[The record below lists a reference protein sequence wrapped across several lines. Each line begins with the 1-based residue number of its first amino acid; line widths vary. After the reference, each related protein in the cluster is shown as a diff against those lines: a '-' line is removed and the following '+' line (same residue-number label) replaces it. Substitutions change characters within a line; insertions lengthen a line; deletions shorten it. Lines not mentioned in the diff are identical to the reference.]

1 MLYFAPWK
9 IYLSLAVCV
18 LGLVFSVPNFISRST
33 LDTLP
38 GFVPQRQIS
47 LGLDLQGGSYLLLE
61 VDMDAVVED
70 RLDNLMDDVRREMR
84 SRNIGYVNLRVDGRS
99 VRFSVR
105 EAEDVDTA
113 METAE
118 GLATVV
124 GGGTFGGGTPDLT
137 VESEGDRE
145 VVIRL
150 SDAALQDRATGAV
163 EQSIEIIR
171 RRIDETGVR
180 EPTIT
185 RFGARRIAVQLPG
198 VKDPAR
204 IKELLGKTAKM
215 TFHLL
220 HPDAAT
226 YAGGRVPPG
235 AELVPSQE
243 ANPRSGEPIQYLI
256 RKRVE
261 VDGSHLVDAR
271 AGTNPQTGEWV
282 VNFEFDSIGASR
294 FAKVTQDNV
303 GRPFAIVLDNQ
314 VLSAPVIREPI
325 LGGRGQISGSFTVQ
339 SANDLAVLLRAGAL
353 PAPLTIVEERTV
365 GPDLGADAIAAG
377 VAACIVGFVLVI
389 IYMVFAYGIFGV
401 IADLVLI
408 MNMILVL
415 GVLSMLQATLTLP
428 GIAGL
433 LLTLGMAVDAN
444 ILITERIREEYR
456 RGKSPYSAMDAG
468 FRRAFSTII
477 DSNITTLITMVLLYN
492 FGSGTVR
499 GFAVTISCGIV
510 TTMFCAMVL
519 SRLLM
524 VTWLR
529 RTRAT
534 ALPV

>member
-1 MLYFAPWK
+1 MLYFARWK
-9 IYLSLAVCV
+9 IYLIIVVCALGILFSL
-18 LGLVFSVPNFISRST
+18 PNFVSRDT
-33 LDTLP
+33 LDSLP

-61 VDMDAVVED
+61 VDMAAVVED
-70 RLDNLMDDVRREMR
+70 RLDNLVDDVRREMR
-84 SRNIGYVNLRVDGRS
+84 GRGIGYVNLRTEEQT
-99 VRFSVR
+99 VRFGVR
-105 EAEDVDTA
+105 DPEDLDGAV
-113 METAE
+113 ETAE
-118 GLATVV
+118 GLATNV
-124 GGGTFGGGTPDLT
+124 GGSTFGSGTPDLEVDT
-137 VESEGDRE
+137 VGDRE

-150 SDAALQDRATGAV
+150 SEPAMQERATGAV

-185 RFGARRIAVQLPG
+185 RFGTQRIAVQLPG
-198 VKDPAR
+198 VDDPAR
-204 IKELLGKTAKM
+204 IKQLLGKTAKM

-226 YAGGRVPPG
+226 YTGGRVPPG
-235 AELVPSQE
+235 TELLPGQDVN
-243 ANPRSGEPIQYLI
+243 ARTGEPIQYLV

-271 AGTNPQTGEWV
+271 AGSNPQTGEWV

-294 FAKVTQDNV
+294 FANVTQQNV
-303 GRPFAIVLDNQ
+303 GRPFAIVLDDQ

-377 VAACIVGFVLVI
+377 VAACIVGFILVI
-389 IYMVFAYGIFGV
+389 VYMALAYGIFGV
-401 IADLVLI
+401 IADTVLVL
-408 MNMILVL
+408 NMILVL
-415 GVLSMLQATLTLP
+415 GLLSLVQATLTLP

-468 FRRAFSTII
+468 FRRAFSTIV
-477 DSNITTLITMVLLYN
+477 DSNITTLITMVLLYS

-499 GFAVTISCGIV
+499 GFAVTISCGIL
-510 TTMFCAMVL
+510 TTMFSAMVL
-519 SRLLM
+519 SRLFM

-529 RTRAT
+529 RSRAT